1 MNLYLGT
8 FLIQLLECVQN
19 LFSYLFYCWCMER
32 LLIFILILYPAI
44 HMKLFIVSRN
54 FLVEFLT
61 SLMYNIVSSENR
73 GNLTSSFSICITLI
87 FCSCLIA
94 LSSTS
99 STVFIKK
106 RNGDRGCLGAV
117 CFCFVLIEMGLLL
130 E

>member
-1 MNLYLGT
+1 
-8 FLIQLLECVQN
+8 
-19 LFSYLFYCWCMER
+19 MER
-32 LLIFILILYPAI
+32 LLIFILILYPATE
-44 HMKLFIVSRN
+44 MKLFIVSRN

-106 RNGDRGCLGAV
+106 RNGDRGCLEAV